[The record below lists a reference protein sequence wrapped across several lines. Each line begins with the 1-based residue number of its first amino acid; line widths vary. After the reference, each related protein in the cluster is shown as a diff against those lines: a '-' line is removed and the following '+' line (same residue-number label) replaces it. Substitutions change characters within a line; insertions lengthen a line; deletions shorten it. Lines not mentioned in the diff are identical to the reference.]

1 MSTIKRT
8 AVLLVA
14 AVMVAAGSTSPAFAS
29 KEERI
34 RTETIEIYFPKTFKA
49 PRSGCTN
56 VPIRY
61 EWRYFMNHR
70 SVGAYITLE
79 TKNEW
84 IIGEIYLQ
92 PEFSGGGGVA
102 NLKICASRWVGDEET
117 IDGTVFPGDT
127 YQPAKKGRYFIDLWV
142 SDFDNKDNPLQFPKR
157 KPLVLR

>member
-49 PRSGCTN
+49 PKSGCSN

-61 EWRYFMNHR
+61 EWRYFLNHL
-70 SVGAYITLE
+70 SVGARITLE
-79 TKNEW
+79 TKKEW
-84 IIGEIYLQ
+84 AVGEVYLQ
-92 PEFSGGGGVA
+92 PDFSGGGGVV
-102 NLKICASRWVGDEET
+102 NLKICAKRWVGEEES
-117 IDGTVFPGDT
+117 IGGEVFPGDI
-127 YQPAKKGRYFIDLWV
+127 YQGVKKGKYLVDLWV
-142 SDFDNKDNPLQFPKR
+142 TDFDNKENSFQFPKR
-157 KPLVLR
+157 KPLRLT